1 MHILILITLFAST
14 FMDFAAESK
23 TVPGVLK
30 FIPEMLTMVFTV
42 LVLLRALRGDL
53 SVIPA
58 KYWFV
63 FGLLTFTIVCGVLTN
78 SVGAGPTL
86 AGMRYYL
93 RAIPLFFVPAIA
105 NFSAGNLRQQLK
117 LIVGI
122 SLVQVPVAMYQ
133 RWVIMSEGRFTGDDV
148 RGTLLDSGV
157 LSIFLICTV
166 VVLTAFFM
174 RGQLRKWP
182 FLLLFFVLLF
192 PTTIDETKAT
202 VVFLPLGLMMTIIV
216 ASPPG
221 KRLKILA
228 GGAFLLASFAAILI
242 PIYAAMNSHANTK
255 ERQEGL
261 LEFFSDSKQVTTY
274 LNDKKDVGLGT
285 QRLVGRGTAIK
296 FPLQYLARDPV
307 HLAFGLGIGNASHSA
322 LGEAYTGE
330 YYELFQYFVVSAAA
344 AFLLEIGV
352 MGTAL
357 VLLLYWFIYSDS
369 LAVMKTDTD
378 ATTGALAAGWIGVVC
393 IMGLATF
400 YNVTHA
406 QVAFS
411 YPYWY
416 LSGVVAARR
425 GQLLLLANQTRAASL
440 RRAVA

>member
-1 MHILILITLFAST
+1 
-14 FMDFAAESK
+14 
-23 TVPGVLK
+23 
-30 FIPEMLTMVFTV
+30 
-42 LVLLRALRGDL
+42 
-53 SVIPA
+53 
-58 KYWFV
+58 
-63 FGLLTFTIVCGVLTN
+63 
-78 SVGAGPTL
+78 
-86 AGMRYYL
+86 
-93 RAIPLFFVPAIA
+93 
-105 NFSAGNLRQQLK
+105 
-117 LIVGI
+117 
-122 SLVQVPVAMYQ
+122 
-133 RWVIMSEGRFTGDDV
+133 
-148 RGTLLDSGV
+148 
-157 LSIFLICTV
+157 
-166 VVLTAFFM
+166 
-174 RGQLRKWP
+174 LRKWP

-202 VVFLPLGLMMTIIV
+202 VVFLPLGLMMTIIA

-228 GGAFLLASFAAILI
+228 GGTFLLASFAAILI
-242 PIYAAMNSHANTK
+242 PIYAAMNAHGITK

-261 LEFFSDSKQVTTY
+261 LEFFSDPKQVTTY
-274 LNDKKDVGLGT
+274 LNDKKDIGLGGH
-285 QRLVGRGTAIK
+285 RLVGRGTAIK

-357 VLLLYWFIYSDS
+357 VLLLYWFVYSDA
-369 LAVMKTDTD
+369 LAVMKSDSD
-378 ATTGALAAGWIGVVC
+378 PLTGAIAAGWIGVVC
-393 IMGLATF
+393 VMGLATF

-416 LSGVVAARR
+416 LSGLIAARR
-425 GQLLLLANQTRAASL
+425 GQLMVLANQTRAASL